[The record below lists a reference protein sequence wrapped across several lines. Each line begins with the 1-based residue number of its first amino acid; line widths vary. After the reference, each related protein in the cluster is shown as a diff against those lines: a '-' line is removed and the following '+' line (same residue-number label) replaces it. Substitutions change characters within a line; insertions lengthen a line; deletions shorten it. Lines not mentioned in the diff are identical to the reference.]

1 MNVKL
6 YGYEKCTT
14 CRNAVQLLK
23 AERVDFE
30 WIAIRETPPSQKE
43 LRIVLERT
51 GLPIRRLFNTSGR
64 EYSFLGL
71 KDKLH
76 RMTEGQQ
83 LDLLARNG
91 NLVKRPVLIGDE
103 LALVGFNE
111 ELWRRELTPKSH
123 EPSP

>member
-14 CRNAVQLLK
+14 CRNAVKWLK
-23 AERVDFE
+23 ADHVDFE

-83 LDLLARNG
+83 LTC
-91 NLVKRPVLIGDE
+91 
-103 LALVGFNE
+103 
-111 ELWRRELTPKSH
+111 WRGMGIW
-123 EPSP
+123 